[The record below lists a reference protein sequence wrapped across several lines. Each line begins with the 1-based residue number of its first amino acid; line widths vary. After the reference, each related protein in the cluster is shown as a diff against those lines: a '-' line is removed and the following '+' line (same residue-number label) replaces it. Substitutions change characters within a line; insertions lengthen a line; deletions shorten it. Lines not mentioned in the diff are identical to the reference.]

1 VASSEPNR
9 NIRWE
14 IYPSEIV
21 SSLQVYKSQSADL
34 ISGGVA
40 GTIDLRTISPLDYV
54 GETFVVRAGP
64 TYYETAED
72 IPDYSA
78 WGFRGSASL
87 VGKFSPVFWRAC
99 TTARRRWT
107 MRCMHCRRTCRAPWT
122 RRS

>member
-1 VASSEPNR
+1 MRTFTRNTLLPCVSFFIVLPALAQNDDRETAQDEGAVYDASSEPNR

-64 TYYETAED
+64 T
-72 IPDYSA
+72 
-78 WGFRGSASL
+78 
-87 VGKFSPVFWRAC
+87 
-99 TTARRRWT
+99 
-107 MRCMHCRRTCRAPWT
+107 
-122 RRS
+122 